1 MIAKKSVSLQ
11 AMKTLSKIG
20 FFILTIAILTGCGSY
35 EKLLK
40 GHDYEAQ
47 YEAAVKYYN
56 ERNYTKAIQ
65 LFENLIMHY
74 HNKDYTENISWYYAE
89 SLLAERDYYSA
100 SYQYKSFFKR
110 FRYSDHAEEA
120 LFKAADCKYHL
131 SPEYYLDQQITKEA
145 ISEYESFVD
154 RYPTSIHVPEINSHL
169 DELRD
174 KLMRKDY
181 EIAYNYYLT
190 ENYNAAYVSM
200 MSFLNNYPDSKLRED
215 AMFYLLASGYQYGI
229 NSRED
234 KMRERLQQMIN
245 DFDRF
250 ATLFQNSKYLEQA
263 QGFYT
268 KAKAAL
274 ATMEK

>member
-1 MIAKKSVSLQ
+1 MFAKKSVSLQ
-11 AMKTLSKIG
+11 AMKTLSKIV
-20 FFILTIAILTGCGSY
+20 FFILTIATLISCGSY

-89 SLLAERDYYSA
+89 SLMAERDFYSA

-110 FRYSDHAEEA
+110 FPYSDRAEEA

-131 SPEYYLDQQITKEA
+131 SPEYYLEA

-169 DELRD
+169 DELHD
-174 KLMRKDY
+174 KLVRKDY

>member
-1 MIAKKSVSLQ
+1 
-11 AMKTLSKIG
+11 
-20 FFILTIAILTGCGSY
+20 
-35 EKLLK
+35 
-40 GHDYEAQ
+40 
-47 YEAAVKYYN
+47 
-56 ERNYTKAIQ
+56 
-65 LFENLIMHY
+65 
-74 HNKDYTENISWYYAE
+74 
-89 SLLAERDYYSA
+89 
-100 SYQYKSFFKR
+100 
-110 FRYSDHAEEA
+110 
-120 LFKAADCKYHL
+120 
-131 SPEYYLDQQITKEA
+131 
-145 ISEYESFVD
+145 
-154 RYPTSIHVPEINSHL
+154 
-169 DELRD
+169 
-174 KLMRKDY
+174 MRKDY

-274 ATMEK
+274 STMEK